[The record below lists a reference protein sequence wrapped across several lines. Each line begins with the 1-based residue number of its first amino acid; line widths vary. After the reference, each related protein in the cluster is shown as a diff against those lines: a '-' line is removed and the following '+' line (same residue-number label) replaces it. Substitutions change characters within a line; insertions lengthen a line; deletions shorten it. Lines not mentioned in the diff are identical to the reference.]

1 MNEYDVFIDVSH
13 DWEENNIEVVQM
25 AIKANNTK
33 QANEK
38 ALKGILNGKYDG
50 LIQGR
55 LWYLWEIT
63 EQDKINN

>member
-1 MNEYDVFIDVSH
+1 MYEYDVFIDISH
-13 DWEENNIEVVQM
+13 DWQEDNIDVVQM
-25 AIKANNTK
+25 AIKANSTK

-63 EQDKINN
+63 EQDKVN